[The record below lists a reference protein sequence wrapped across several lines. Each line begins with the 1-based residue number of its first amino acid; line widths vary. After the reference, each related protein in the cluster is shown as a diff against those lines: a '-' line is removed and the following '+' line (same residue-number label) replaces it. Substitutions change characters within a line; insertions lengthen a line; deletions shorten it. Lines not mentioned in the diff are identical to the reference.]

1 VVLAE
6 RNRSTEAGFKDKLA
20 QWLFADILVQQRQL
34 IFDRSSL
41 QSLVAQT
48 ASGNVIDSSVGIIEL
63 RASPARVVS
72 DFLNRISALIIPLVL
87 EIFLVGAALAYI
99 FHRTL
104 TKSLLKVADDLNK
117 IDAHGSTMTQASVP
131 SGHEL
136 DELGLVVSRTNDL
149 LKEIFELHEAEAL
162 AKLELEDSERRYRST
177 FDNAAVG
184 IVDLDRH
191 HHIVRAN
198 SRMAEM
204 LGHEVGSLV
213 GLHIDSLIYDHDI
226 EKDRGLLANLTAGE
240 ISTYV
245 SNKRF
250 IRKDAG
256 LMYGGITASMVSEQ
270 DDPQRHLIMVVQ
282 DLTHNKEQEEKIEAQ
297 RAALIHREKIAA
309 LGSMLAGV
317 AHELNNPLAIVM
329 AQAEL
334 LAETAGD
341 DKTRERAEKILKPAE
356 RCTRIVRTFLALARQ
371 REIKKTNINVKTLIS
386 DVCEVLDYQFK
397 SNEIEV
403 TVNVPSNI
411 PTICGD
417 SSQLSQV
424 LMNLL
429 VNSQQALIGTEV
441 HRAVHVEVLRLNEH
455 RIAIRVSD
463 NGPGIPTSTRAQ
475 IFEPFFT
482 TKPEGQGT
490 GLGLSYCKSVTESH
504 GGTVSVDEAA
514 TVGTAITI
522 DLPIGL
528 VKANSGNQPGQ
539 TIDRPGNS
547 LRVLV
552 VDDETEL
559 LDSIVEELILLG
571 HEAVGYRNPALA
583 VKAALTE
590 DFDVIITDISMPV
603 IDGPAFYEE
612 ICAKKP
618 YLQDRFIFITG
629 DSLNER
635 ANKFI
640 GSTTAPCVYKPFKIA
655 DLNRV
660 LNQTAKRSSD
670 LYSVNRTA
678 DEPTA
683 ESINVGHTK
692 LL

>member
-1 VVLAE
+1 
-6 RNRSTEAGFKDKLA
+6 
-20 QWLFADILVQQRQL
+20 
-34 IFDRSSL
+34 
-41 QSLVAQT
+41 
-48 ASGNVIDSSVGIIEL
+48 
-63 RASPARVVS
+63 
-72 DFLNRISALIIPLVL
+72 
-87 EIFLVGAALAYI
+87 
-99 FHRTL
+99 
-104 TKSLLKVADDLNK
+104 
-117 IDAHGSTMTQASVP
+117 
-131 SGHEL
+131 
-136 DELGLVVSRTNDL
+136 
-149 LKEIFELHEAEAL
+149 
-162 AKLELEDSERRYRST
+162 
-177 FDNAAVG
+177 
-184 IVDLDRH
+184 
-191 HHIVRAN
+191 
-198 SRMAEM
+198 
-204 LGHEVGSLV
+204 
-213 GLHIDSLIYDHDI
+213 
-226 EKDRGLLANLTAGE
+226 
-240 ISTYV
+240 
-245 SNKRF
+245 
-250 IRKDAG
+250 
-256 LMYGGITASMVSEQ
+256 
-270 DDPQRHLIMVVQ
+270 
-282 DLTHNKEQEEKIEAQ
+282 
-297 RAALIHREKIAA
+297 
-309 LGSMLAGV
+309 MLAGV

-341 DKTRERAEKILKPAE
+341 DKTRDRAEKILKPAE

-371 REIKKTNINVKTLIS
+371 RKIKKTNINVKTLIS

-490 GLGLSYCKSVTESH
+490 GLGLSYCKSVIESH
-504 GGTVSVDEAA
+504 GGTASVDEAA

-528 VKANSGNQPGQ
+528 VKANNGNQPGQ
-539 TIDRPGNS
+539 TIDRSGNS

-583 VKAALTE
+583 VKAALAE